1 MALPPDR
8 PSPEGPVRL
17 QKAISA
23 AGLMSRRAAEGLI
36 AGGRVTIDGRR
47 ARLGD
52 RVDPAE
58 SVVKVDGA
66 PLPLAPHLVTYLLNK
81 PQGVVST
88 TSDPHAAETV
98 LDLVPDYPRVWPVGR
113 LDRQSEGLLLV
124 TNDGT
129 LTNLVTHP
137 RYGIAKTYRVLVKGT
152 PRPAVARRLTE
163 GVVLEDGPARA
174 LRARLVDRT
183 AREAQLEV
191 VMGEGRNREI
201 RRMMEALGYPVLRL
215 ARVAIGPLR
224 DTSLRPGGWRRL
236 AGPEVAALYR
246 AAVTE

>member
-1 MALPPDR
+1 MDLPPER

-17 QKAISA
+17 QKAVSA
-23 AGLMSRRAAEGLI
+23 AGLMSRRAAEDLI
-36 AGGRVTIDGRR
+36 ARGRVTIDGRR

-52 RVDPAE
+52 RVDPAD
-58 SVVKVDGA
+58 SVVRVDGA
-66 PLPLAPHLVTYLLNK
+66 RLPLAPHLVTYLLNK

-98 LDLVPDYPRVWPVGR
+98 VDLVPDHPRVWPVGR
-113 LDRQSEGLLLV
+113 LDRQSEGLLLL

-137 RYGIAKTYRVLVKGT
+137 RHGIKKTYRVLVKGT
-152 PRPAVARRLTE
+152 PRPAVVRRLTE

-191 VMGEGRNREI
+191 QMGEGRNREI

-224 DTSLRPGGWRRL
+224 DTSLRPGRWRRL
-236 AGPEVAALYR
+236 GGPEVAALYR